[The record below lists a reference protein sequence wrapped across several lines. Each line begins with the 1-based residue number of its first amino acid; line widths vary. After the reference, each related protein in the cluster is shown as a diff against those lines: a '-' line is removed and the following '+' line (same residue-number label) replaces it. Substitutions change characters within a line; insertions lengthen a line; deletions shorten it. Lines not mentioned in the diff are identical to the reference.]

1 MIETCAVPAAGGGAQ
16 QEMAEPERLKMFFSP
31 RFGIDLGTANT
42 VVCRPG
48 RRIVLNEPSV
58 MAVRVNGHSGPP
70 VRIGHDARE
79 LVGRTPVGLMTVRP
93 IRDGVITDL
102 QSARTF
108 IAAILHQVLRHPWER
123 IRPCAAVGVPAG
135 ATSLERRALIEAV
148 EEAGVSRVELVPEP
162 VAGAIGCGIDPLQ
175 PRAHMVVD
183 VGGGTAEVSAFCFG
197 GILATRSCRVAGDEM
212 TMALHQ
218 YLRQEHQLVV
228 GELTAEDI
236 KIRLRDAVAEGQPLV
251 VEGRDVLSSRPRLIT
266 LDPKDV
272 ADALRPT
279 VDGIIDALTGCLED
293 LPPQAVGDIMHE
305 GIIAFGGGSLLAG
318 FEQRLE
324 EEFGFSVQHAE
335 RPLTCVA
342 EGAALVISMPAV
354 IAAFSAR

>member
-1 MIETCAVPAAGGGAQ
+1 MTHNGFTRAPTSALVDP
-16 QEMAEPERLKMFFSP
+16 QEVVGLAMFSA

-42 VVCRPG
+42 VVCKPG
-48 RRIVLNEPSV
+48 RKIILNEPSV
-58 MAVRVNGHSGPP
+58 MAVRANGHGGAP
-70 VRIGHDARE
+70 VLVGRQARE
-79 LVGRTPVGLMTVRP
+79 LIGRTPVGLTTVRP

-102 QSARTF
+102 QSARSF
-108 IAAILHQVLRHPWER
+108 VVAILRRALRRPWER
-123 IRPCAAVGVPAG
+123 IRPHAAVGVPAG
-135 ATSLERRALIEAV
+135 ATSLERRALVEAV
-148 EEAGVSRVELVPEP
+148 EEAGVSRVDLVPEP

-212 TMALHQ
+212 TLALHQ

-236 KIRLRDAVAEGQPLV
+236 KIRLRDAAAEGQPLV
-251 VEGRDVLSSRPRLIT
+251 VEGRDLLSSRPRLIT
-266 LDPKDV
+266 LDPHEV
-272 ADALRPT
+272 AEALRPT

-305 GIIAFGGGSLLAG
+305 GVIAFGGGSLLAG

-342 EGAALVISMPAV
+342 EGAALVVSMPAV
-354 IAAFSAR
+354 TAAFGGG